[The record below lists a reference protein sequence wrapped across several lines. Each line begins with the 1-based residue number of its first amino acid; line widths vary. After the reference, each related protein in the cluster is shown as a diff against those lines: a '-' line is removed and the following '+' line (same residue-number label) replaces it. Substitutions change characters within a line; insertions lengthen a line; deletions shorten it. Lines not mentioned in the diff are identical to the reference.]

1 VKIRA
6 ATATAAEGA
15 EAAPVARPDE
25 QRRLEQAMQY
35 GARLGFRRLP
45 RVPHLSLDLRFPED
59 HGVEPRGD
67 AVQMTHRIAIALGV
81 AVLPGAATAAQSLR
95 QDRPYGIRDGLVRL
109 REVELGAIARGQ
121 QHAAARAR
129 RQHSL
134 E

>member
-1 VKIRA
+1 
-6 ATATAAEGA
+6 
-15 EAAPVARPDE
+15 
-25 QRRLEQAMQY
+25 MQY

-67 AVQMTHRIAIALGV
+67 AVQMTHRIPVPARV
-81 AVLPGAATAAQSLR
+81 PVLAGAATTAQALR
-95 QDRPYGIRDGLVRL
+95 QNRPHRL
-109 REVELGAIARGQ
+109 RHGHVRFGEVEFRTIARGQ

-129 RQHSL
+129 RQHAL